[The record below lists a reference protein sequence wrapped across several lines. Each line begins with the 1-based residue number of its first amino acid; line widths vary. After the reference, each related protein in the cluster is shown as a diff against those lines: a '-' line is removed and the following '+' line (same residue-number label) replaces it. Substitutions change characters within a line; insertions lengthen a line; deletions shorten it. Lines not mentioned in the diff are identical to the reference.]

1 MRFLP
6 LLFTALA
13 GASAVPKWDFGNPI
27 AAQSDVYSAPVESFA
42 NITALNITLPV
53 DHNGSTTDTFENR
66 YWVDDRFWRPGG
78 PIMRMSFSRSLSPAC
93 CHTGKPYI

>member
-1 MRFLP
+1 M
-6 LLFTALA
+6 
-13 GASAVPKWDFGNPI
+13 PKWDFGNPI